1 MKPTDDKKSYIS
13 TSLRE
18 TALEGRSLAGAV
30 NSQQRRTRRRSPLRR
45 MFNLLFLASISLN
58 AYFLFFQD
66 PEPPSRLPTA
76 ASPADTEIAEPRTL
90 PVKLDVDASPREKLL
105 AVKSKV
111 VPALLPAPLPD
122 TDRGATVLEIKIQN
136 SLTHTL
142 CGVLT
147 RSEGCEHLS
156 AYLNRLLVWF
166 FDVNRNMRN
175 GDTLSVIY
183 EKIPGKERFKVLK
196 FVYESTLLKKKF
208 DANHFIEQEGG
219 YGAFFDKQGREIAK
233 RIAKPF
239 APILEYSE
247 ITSLPGDHRKGPVG
261 HEGTDFKA
269 PVGTPVFA
277 SFAGRV
283 KRVNWNTRANGFCI
297 ELDHPEQGVKTLY
310 LHLSKVGVQVGD
322 SVKQGQKIGE
332 SGNTG
337 RSFAPHLHYEIKD
350 RKNNSIVHNPFE
362 FKTVKSYYRKVAK
375 DKRDEFQKI
384 VLGYESLLR
393 KG

>member
-1 MKPTDDKKSYIS
+1 MKPIEHNPAYVA
-13 TSLRE
+13 TSLRDTGNE
-18 TALEGRSLAGAV
+18 
-30 NSQQRRTRRRSPLRR
+30 RRTLSYTLKKQKPNAKKRPPLRR
-45 MFNLLFLASISLN
+45 IFNILFLLSISLN
-58 AYFLFFQD
+58 LYFLFFQN
-66 PEPPSRLPTA
+66 PEPAVQTRLPAVPA
-76 ASPADTEIAEPRTL
+76 APEPRAVETQ
-90 PVKLDVDASPREKLL
+90 PVKLDLKPA
-105 AVKSKV
+105 AVEPAGKKNS
-111 VPALLPAPLPD
+111 VPVLKPLSDPA
-122 TDRGATVLEIKIQN
+122 DRQEPTVLEIKIQN

-147 RSEGCEHLS
+147 RAEGCEHLA

-183 EKIPGKERFKVLK
+183 QKSPGKEKFKIYK
-196 FVYESTLLKKKF
+196 FVYQSTLLKKKF
-208 DANHFIEQEGG
+208 DANHFIETEGG
-219 YGAFFDKQGREIAK
+219 HGAFFDRQGREIAK

-239 APILEYSE
+239 APIAAYTE
-247 ITSLPGDHRKGPVG
+247 ITSLPGDYRKGPVG

-283 KRVNWNTRANGFCI
+283 HRVNWNTQANGLCV
-297 ELDHPEQGVKTLY
+297 ELDHPRQGVKTLY
-310 LHLSKVGVQVGD
+310 LHLSKVDVRVG
-322 SVKQGQKIGE
+322 SQVKQGQKIGE

-350 RKNNSIVHNPFE
+350 RKNRSIVYNPFE
-362 FKTVKSYYRKVAK
+362 FKPVKSYYRKVAK
-375 DKRDEFQKI
+375 NRRDAFERTVQ
-384 VLGYESLLR
+384 GYESLLR